1 MSTQIIQHP
10 KLGHFFIVIY
20 FVQITYHLIMVVYI
34 SIEEVRKLD

>member
-10 KLGHFFIVIY
+10 KLDNFIIIY
-20 FVQITYHLIMVVYI
+20 FVQIIYHLIMAVYI